1 MARCDSVIGCQEN
14 RPKNTPGMDMK
25 IDGVI
30 TIAVQGVDAEKQ
42 TNGVFVLRVA
52 AQCKRN

>member
-1 MARCDSVIGCQEN
+1 
-14 RPKNTPGMDMK
+14 MK

-52 AQCKRN
+52 AKCKRN